1 MWLFALH
8 FTYDSTCTLGSCF
21 VIICMCPSLPRVMIV
36 HVLVTF
42 YNDIHMQI
50 TNIIWPPGSLPPAVP
65 LVKQKKF
72 VWPYIVSMKQLRRVA
87 KGYEILIFDLTK
99 LRTEFEQLY
108 YEQ

>member
-1 MWLFALH
+1 
-8 FTYDSTCTLGSCF
+8 
-21 VIICMCPSLPRVMIV
+21 MIV

-65 LVKQKKF
+65 LVKQKIKF
-72 VWPYIVSMKQLRRVA
+72 VWPYIVSMKQLGRVA

-108 YEQ
+108 YEQQNILLNGLLCHHETKKTSGHISVK